1 MSLGVASIDRHKI
14 RRASLDTGRW
24 SEKRKRLG
32 DLKIASSRK
41 ERQSVVWS
49 LSSCLHLLVK

>member
-24 SEKRKRLG
+24 SEKRKGTRGSENSIVEERETICRLVIVE
-32 DLKIASSRK
+32 LPASS
-41 ERQSVVWS
+41 
-49 LSSCLHLLVK
+49 C